1 MLATFPFFVLLA
13 PLLFLTFLRISLF
26 AAFPHLSHLS
36 LAISG
41 RTHIPFT
48 TSIATSIMPWPSRPR
63 LNCAVTATS
72 CASLRLVF
80 VATAPY
86 RYSGVTHARRGG
98 VSLSVAS
105 LKVPA
110 RSRREHCQFHYR
122 LLYSYSPLVFP
133 TPLDGCPL
141 LRVSLSFSPLA
152 PLLYVEVRRGP
163 IWRER

>member
-98 VSLSVAS
+98 CRFPLPRSKSRLGQDGSTVS
-105 LKVPA
+105 
-110 RSRREHCQFHYR
+110 FIT
-122 LLYSYSPLVFP
+122 VFCI
-133 TPLDGCPL
+133 LIPL
-141 LRVSLSFSPLA
+141 LSFLRRWTA
-152 PLLYVEVRRGP
+152 VRY
-163 IWRER
+163 